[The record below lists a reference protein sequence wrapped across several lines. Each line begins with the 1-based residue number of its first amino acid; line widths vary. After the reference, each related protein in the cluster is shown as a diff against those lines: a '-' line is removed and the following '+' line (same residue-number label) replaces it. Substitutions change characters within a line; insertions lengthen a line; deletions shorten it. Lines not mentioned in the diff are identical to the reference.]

1 MRAALTTLR
10 VLETVAELQ
19 PVGVSAVARAAEVPK
34 STAQRCLIT
43 LREAGWLTSPAAD
56 RTRWVLTGKALT
68 IGLRGSAEPDLRA
81 AALPVMHRLR
91 QETRETV
98 HLSSF
103 EDVPAPRP
111 GDGVLPSHHAL
122 VIVER
127 LDSVEA
133 VRTWVSLG
141 TRVPLHASGSGR
153 AVLAALP
160 AAEVDRLLAGPLE
173 RYSERTLCD
182 RDALEAD
189 LRAVR
194 ARGYATVDGGW
205 RQGVG
210 AVAAVLR
217 GARGEPVGALAI
229 SMPGQRYDAE
239 RSRKLGPLVARAAA
253 EISTELGARSN

>member
-19 PVGVSAVARAAEVPK
+19 PVGVSAVARAADVPK
-34 STAQRCLIT
+34 STAQRCLVT

-56 RTRWVLTGKALT
+56 RPRWVLTGKALA
-68 IGLRGSAEPDLRA
+68 IGLRGSTEPDLRA

-91 QETRETV
+91 QETRETI

-103 EDVPAPRP
+103 EPRHAPQADEDGLPA
-111 GDGVLPSHHAL
+111 HHAL

-127 LDSVEA
+127 LDSIEA

-141 TRVPLHASGSGR
+141 TRVPLHASCSGR

-160 AAEVDRLLAGPLE
+160 DGDVDQLLAGPLE

-182 RDALEAD
+182 RAALDAD
-189 LRAVR
+189 LRAIR
-194 ARGYATVDGGW
+194 ALGYATVDGGW

-210 AVAAVLR
+210 AVAAALR

-229 SMPGQRYDAE
+229 SMPGQRYDEA
-239 RSRKLGPLVARAAA
+239 RARRLGPLVARAAA
-253 EISTELGARSN
+253 ETSAELGARSN